1 MSKILESINRLFEK
15 HRIIIW
21 YDGEHN
27 FTKEFEELQLAGANK
42 CIIDRNEFAL
52 KYQVLLQKP
61 AEKFLLYA
69 AYNKPDNEDNWLLD
83 IELSNHVFH
92 TDQEAMFLQELDLQ
106 YIFRNWI
113 NRYLDF
119 FNSKDRLTKFK
130 QIVDPKDNE
139 EQLTSKLCQIIIGAP
154 SNSLDDLL
162 KTYASALLTQKQE
175 TIDKDLQRFNLF
187 IPFWETVEAVY
198 NYRSAKQGIYDFLL
212 EVFQKNFTPLS
223 NKVNVNRATEVLLS
237 GWKDARSFE
246 ATFRELAS
254 KVEAD
259 LNVNAAIEPLPLDQL
274 INEDVFECVD
284 RKIIKEIAIQ
294 IEQETL
300 SADRIDQLLK
310 QRETTYW
317 IDTYSS
323 FYQALSYAN
332 WLIDEVRSNKSI
344 KIEDYA
350 DGFKKYTQKWYIV
363 DQYYRLFI
371 EHYRATKQNSVL
383 NALYQKVHKAYSNS
397 WLLELSDKWQAVIEK
412 TGNWYFGASSQN
424 QFFQRDIKPK
434 YIDKNIKVFVVI
446 SDALRFECGQALH
459 ELFKQEARFTSTLEY
474 QVTGL
479 PSYTQLGMASLLP
492 HNQLCF
498 GEGDAILLDGK
509 STIGASSR
517 KKVLEDNSKVRATTI
532 LAEDL
537 MRFTSKGEEAQNLI
551 QNHDLIYVYH
561 NRIDKVGDDK
571 TTEDKVIE
579 ASKEEIQ
586 YLVDVA
592 KKITNMNGYHV
603 VFTAD
608 HGFVYQHEVLDES
621 DFTDAQLGGDIV
633 KDNRRFVIGKNL
645 THNNNVVKY
654 KAKDLKLENDLEIL
668 IPKGINRLRKQGSGS
683 RYVHGGS
690 TLQETVVPVLF
701 VSKKK
706 ADTVS
711 KVEVDILNKANNR
724 ITTNIHGVKFYQQQ
738 AIGDGIIARTIKS
751 YFAILENDQ
760 KTVISDVFSYTFDS
774 ESKRAE
780 DREVPNNF
788 KISTSLKRSQNVALL
803 IEEKVDGSNK
813 WNVIGQ
819 FPYNLSLAMENDFDD
834 F

>member
-1 MSKILESINRLFEK
+1 MSKIAEGLTRLFEK
-15 HRIIIW
+15 HRIVIW
-21 YDGEHN
+21 YDGEQN
-27 FTKEFEELQLAGANK
+27 FNQEFEELHLVDAIK
-42 CIIDRNEFAL
+42 CIVDRNEFAL
-52 KYQVLLQKP
+52 KHKILLQNP
-61 AEKFLLYA
+61 NDKFLLYA
-69 AYNKPDNEDNWLLD
+69 PFNKPDNEDNWLLD

-92 TDQEAMFLQELDLQ
+92 SDQEAMFLQELNLQ
-106 YIFRNWI
+106 YNFRNWI

-119 FNSKDRLTKFK
+119 FNSKERLNKFK
-130 QIVDPKDNE
+130 LILDPKDNE
-139 EQLTSKLCQIIIGAP
+139 ERLTSKLFQIVIGAP
-154 SNSLDDLL
+154 TNSLDDLL
-162 KTYASALLTQKQE
+162 KTYSSALISQKQE
-175 TIDKDLQRFNLF
+175 IIDKELHRFNLF
-187 IPFWETVEAVY
+187 IPFWESVEAVY
-198 NYRSAKQGIYDFLL
+198 NYRSANQGIYDFVL

-223 NKVNVNRATEVLLS
+223 KKVNVNRATEVLLS

-246 ATFRELAS
+246 STFRELAS
-254 KVEAD
+254 KVESD
-259 LNVNAAIEPLPLDQL
+259 LNIISAIEPLPLDQL

-300 SADRIDQLLK
+300 SVDRIDQLLK

-317 IDTYSS
+317 IESYSS

-332 WLIDEVRSNKSI
+332 WLIDQIRSNKSI

-350 DGFKKYTQKWYIV
+350 DGFKKYTQKWYII

-371 EHYRATKQNSVL
+371 EHYRASKQNSVL
-383 NALYQKVHKAYSNS
+383 HALYQKVHKAYSNS
-397 WLLELSDKWQAVIEK
+397 WLLELSDKWQAVIERS
-412 TGNWYFGASSQN
+412 GNWYFGASSQN

-434 YIDKNIKVFVVI
+434 YIDKNTKVFVVI
-446 SDALRFECGQALH
+446 SDALRYECGQALH
-459 ELFKQEARFTSTLEY
+459 ELFKQESRLVSTIDY

-492 HNQLCF
+492 HSQLSF
-498 GEGDAILLDGK
+498 GEGDAILVDGK
-509 STIGASSR
+509 STKGTAAR

-537 MRFTSKGEEAQNLI
+537 MRFTPKGEDAQNLI

-561 NRIDKVGDDK
+561 DRIDKVGE

-579 ASKEEIQ
+579 ASKEEIH

-592 KKITNMNGYHV
+592 KKITNMNGYHII
-603 VFTAD
+603 FTAD

-621 DFTDAQLGGDIV
+621 DFTDAQLGGEII
-633 KDNRRFVIGKNL
+633 KDNRRLVIGKNL

-654 KAKDLKLENDLEIL
+654 KVQDLMLDNDLELL
-668 IPKGINRLRKQGSGS
+668 IPKGINRLRKHGSGS

-690 TLQETVVPVLF
+690 TLQETVVPIIF

-706 ADTVS
+706 TDTVS

-724 ITTNIHGVKFYQQQ
+724 MTTNIHGVKFYQQQ

-751 YFAILENDQ
+751 YFAIIENDV

-788 KISTSLKRSQNVALL
+788 KISTSIKRSQNVFLI

-813 WNVIGQ
+813 WNIIGQ
-819 FPYNLSLAMENDFDD
+819 FAYNLSIAMENDFDD

>member
-1 MSKILESINRLFEK
+1 MSKIEEALTRLFEK
-15 HRIIIW
+15 NRIIIW
-21 YDGEHN
+21 YDGEQS
-27 FTKEFEELQLAGANK
+27 FTQEFEELQLVDIIK
-42 CIIDRNEFAL
+42 CYIKGNEFAL
-52 KYQVLLQKP
+52 KYRILLQNP
-61 AEKFLLYA
+61 NDKFLLYA
-69 AYNKPDNEDNWLLD
+69 PYLKPDNEDNWLLD
-83 IELSNHVFH
+83 IELSNQVFH
-92 TDQEAMFLQELDLQ
+92 SDQEAMFLQELNLQ
-106 YIFRNWI
+106 YHFRNWI
-113 NRYLDF
+113 KRYLDF
-119 FNSKDRLTKFK
+119 FNSKVRLNKFK
-130 QIVDPKDNE
+130 LIIDPNDSE
-139 EQLTSKLCQIIIGAP
+139 DRLTSKLFQIVIGAP
-154 SNSLDDLL
+154 TNNLNDLL
-162 KTYASALLTQKQE
+162 KTYSSALLSQKQE
-175 TIDKDLQRFNLF
+175 IIDKDLQRFNLF
-187 IPFWETVEAVY
+187 IPFWESVEAVY
-198 NYRSAKQGIYDFLL
+198 NYRSTNHGIYDFVL

-223 NKVNVNRATEVLLS
+223 KKVNVNRATEVLLS

-246 ATFRELAS
+246 STYKELAS
-254 KVEAD
+254 KVESD
-259 LNVNAAIEPLPLDQL
+259 LNITLEIEQLPLDQL
-274 INEDVFECVD
+274 INEDVFECID

-300 SADRIDQLLK
+300 SVDRIDQLLK

-317 IDTYSS
+317 IESYRS

-332 WLIDEVRSNKSI
+332 WLIDQVRSNKNI
-344 KIEDYA
+344 KIEDYT
-350 DGFKKYTQKWYIV
+350 DGFIKYTQKWYVI
-363 DQYYRLFI
+363 DQHYRLFI
-371 EHYRATKQNSVL
+371 EYYRASKHNGVL
-383 NALYQKVHKAYSNS
+383 HSLYQKVHKAYSNS

-412 TGNWYFGASSQN
+412 SEKWYYGTNSQN

-434 YIDKNIKVFVVI
+434 YIDKNTKVFVVI
-446 SDALRFECGQALH
+446 SDALRYECGQALH
-459 ELFKQEARFTSTLEY
+459 ELFKLEPRLTSTLDY

-492 HNQLCF
+492 HSQLSF
-498 GEGDAILLDGK
+498 GEGDAILVDGK
-509 STIGASSR
+509 STIGATSR

-537 MRFTSKGEEAQNLI
+537 MRYTPKGEEAQNLI

-561 NRIDKVGDDK
+561 NRIDKIGDDK
-571 TTEDKVIE
+571 TSEDKVIE
-579 ASKEEIQ
+579 ASKEEIN

-621 DFTDAQLGGDIV
+621 DFTDAQLGGEII
-633 KDNRRFVIGKNL
+633 KDSRRFVIGKNL

-654 KAKDLKLENDLEIL
+654 KAKDLMLDNDLELL

-690 TLQETVVPVLF
+690 TLQETVVPVIF

-706 ADTVS
+706 ADTIS

-724 ITTNIHGVKFYQQQ
+724 MTTNIHGVKFYQQQ
-738 AIGDGIIARTIKS
+738 SIGDGIIARTIKS
-751 YFAILENDQ
+751 YFAIIENDV

-788 KISTSLKRSQNVALL
+788 KISTSVKRSQNVFLI

-813 WNVIGQ
+813 WNIIGQ
-819 FPYNLSLAMENDFDD
+819 FAYNLSIAMENDFDD